1 MPSRDI
7 TGAMPPTGR
16 PIRQGGIEM
25 DAGSIAVSARP
36 AVATHPLRN
45 GRFVLWWLGA
55 TTSLFGDQFYIVALP
70 WIVLQL
76 TGSAVAM
83 GTVAMCAGIPR
94 AALMLMG
101 GAVTDRI
108 SSRKVLMVT
117 ASARAAFVAAIG
129 FLLWVHA
136 LQLWHVYLLASAFG
150 VADAFAM
157 PSAGPLLRSL
167 VKPEQLPAANSVW
180 QSSALLAGIVGP
192 APAGMITKSLGAA
205 SAFLLDAISFL
216 FVIAALWVVP
226 DPPPATSAS
235 KGKGSVWRAIGEG
248 LSYVMKDVPLRS
260 LMLLAAALNFCLSGP
275 LTVGLAYIARNR
287 FSSPTAFGGWIS
299 SVAAGTL
306 IGMLLA
312 GVYKSRHRGRL
323 LVGTAAILGVAMA
336 SMGRLTGF
344 WPVAVLLLVMGCFS
358 GFINVQI
365 QAWLQQRVERS
376 VLGRVSSV
384 AMLSSFGL
392 MPVSMAAAGVAVE
405 WSVPWMFAVGGA
417 AVTLVAAF
425 GALQRE
431 VRAIE

>member
-1 MPSRDI
+1 MN
-7 TGAMPPTGR
+7 
-16 PIRQGGIEM
+16 
-25 DAGSIAVSARP
+25 AGSIPVSPRRA
-36 AVATHPLRN
+36 AATHPLRN
-45 GRFVLWWLGA
+45 APVVLWWAGA
-55 TTSLFGDQFYIVALP
+55 TISLLGDQFYIVALP

-117 ASARAAFVAAIG
+117 ASARTALVAAIA

-167 VKPEQLPAANSVW
+167 VEPEQLPAANSVW

-192 APAGMITKSLGAA
+192 APAGMITKTLGAA
-205 SAFLLDAISFL
+205 SAFFLDAVSFL

-226 DPPPATSAS
+226 DPPLAPAAAR
-235 KGKGSVWRAIGEG
+235 GKVSIWSSIGEG
-248 LSYVMKDVPLRS
+248 LSYVMRDIPLRS
-260 LMLLAAALNFCLSGP
+260 LMLLAAVLNFCLSGP
-275 LTVGLAYIARNR
+275 LTVGLAYIAKTR
-287 FSSPTAFGGWIS
+287 FSSPAAFGGWIS

-306 IGMLLA
+306 MGVLLA
-312 GVYKSRHRGRL
+312 GVYRSRRRGRL

-336 SMGRLTGF
+336 CMGLLTGF
-344 WPVAVLLLVMGCFS
+344 WPVALLLLVMGSFS

-365 QAWLQQRVERS
+365 QAWLQQRVERF

-384 AMLSSFGL
+384 AMLSSLGL
-392 MPVSMAAAGVAVE
+392 MPISMGVAGFAVE
-405 WSVPWMFAVGGA
+405 WSVGWMFAVGGA
-417 AVTLVAAF
+417 AVTLVAVF

>member
-1 MPSRDI
+1 MNARSV
-7 TGAMPPTGR
+7 
-16 PIRQGGIEM
+16 
-25 DAGSIAVSARP
+25 AVSASP
-36 AVATHPLRN
+36 MSAPPVAAAHPLRN
-45 GRFVLWWLGA
+45 RPFVLWWLGA

-70 WIVLQL
+70 WIVLEL

-108 SSRKVLMVT
+108 SPRKILMVT

-129 FLLWVHA
+129 VLLWVHA
-136 LQLWHVYLLASAFG
+136 LQLWHVYLLALAFG

-167 VKPEQLPAANSVW
+167 VRPEQLPAANSVW
-180 QSSALLAGIVGP
+180 QSSALLAGIAGP
-192 APAGMITKSLGAA
+192 APAGLVTRSLGAA
-205 SAFLLDAISFL
+205 WALFLDAFSFL

-226 DPPPATSAS
+226 DAPPAPSAA
-235 KGKGSVWRAIGEG
+235 KGKASVWKSIGEG
-248 LSYVMKDVPLRS
+248 LSYVTGDVPLRS
-260 LMLLAAALNFCLSGP
+260 LMLLAAAMNFCLSGP
-275 LTVGLAYIARNR
+275 FTVGLAYIARSR
-287 FSSPTAFGGWIS
+287 FSSPAAFGGWIS

-306 IGMLLA
+306 VGVLVA
-312 GVYKSRHRGRL
+312 GVYKSRQRGNL
-323 LVGTAAILGVAMA
+323 LVGTAAILGVAMVF
-336 SMGRLTGF
+336 MGLLTGF
-344 WPVAVLLLVMGCFS
+344 WPVAVLLFVMGCLS

-365 QAWLQQRVERS
+365 QAWLQQRVERA

-384 AMLSSFGL
+384 GMLSSFGL
-392 MPVSMAAAGVAVE
+392 MPVSMAVAGVAVE
-405 WSVPWMFAVGGA
+405 WSVPWMFAVGGV

>member
-1 MPSRDI
+1 MNADTCVAAP
-7 TGAMPPTGR
+7 
-16 PIRQGGIEM
+16 
-25 DAGSIAVSARP
+25 P

-45 GRFVLWWLGA
+45 GNFVLWWLGA

-129 FLLWVHA
+129 YLLWIHG
-136 LQLWHVYLLASAFG
+136 LQLWHVYLLALAFG

-157 PSAGPLLRSL
+157 PSAGPLMRSL
-167 VKPEQLPAANSVW
+167 VEPAQLPAANSVW

-192 APAGMITKSLGAA
+192 APAGMITKSLGGAW
-205 SAFLLDAISFL
+205 AFFLDAISFL

-226 DPPPATSAS
+226 DPPPAPSAA
-235 KGKGSVWRAIGEG
+235 KGKPGVWSSIGEG
-248 LSYVMKDVPLRS
+248 LSYVMRDVPLRS
-260 LMLLAAALNFCLSGP
+260 LMLLAAAMNFCLSGP
-275 LTVGLAYIARNR
+275 LTVGLAYIAKSR
-287 FSSPTAFGGWIS
+287 FSTPTAFGGWIS

-312 GVYKSRHRGRL
+312 GIYKSRRRGVL
-323 LVGTAAILGVAMA
+323 LLGTGAVLGVATA
-336 SMGRLTGF
+336 CMGLLEGF
-344 WPVAVLLLVMGCFS
+344 WPVAALLFVMGCFS

-365 QAWLQQRVERS
+365 QAWLQQRVERPL
-376 VLGRVSSV
+376 LGRVSSV
-384 AMLSSFGL
+384 VMLSSFGL
-392 MPVSMAAAGVAVE
+392 MPLSMAVAGVAVE
-405 WSVPWMFAVGGA
+405 WSAAWMFAVGGVV
-417 AVTLVAAF
+417 VTLVAAF
-425 GALQRE
+425 GTFQRE

>member
-1 MPSRDI
+1 MNARSMSVAAQP
-7 TGAMPPTGR
+7 
-16 PIRQGGIEM
+16 
-25 DAGSIAVSARP
+25 AVSS
-36 AVATHPLRN
+36 HPLRN
-45 GRFVLWWLGA
+45 GHFVLWWLGA

-76 TGSAVAM
+76 TGSAIAM

-129 FLLWVHA
+129 YLLWVHA
-136 LQLWHVYLLASAFG
+136 LQLWHVYLLALAFG

-167 VKPEQLPAANSVW
+167 VEPEQLPAANSVW

-192 APAGMITKSLGAA
+192 APAGMITKILGGAW
-205 SAFLLDAISFL
+205 AFFLDAFSFL

-226 DPPPATSAS
+226 DPPPAPSAA
-235 KGKGSVWRAIGEG
+235 KGKVSVWHSIGEG
-248 LSYVMKDVPLRS
+248 LAYVMRDVPLRS
-260 LMLLAAALNFCLSGP
+260 LILLAAAMNFCLSGP
-275 LTVGLAYIARNR
+275 LSIGLAYIAKNR
-287 FSSPTAFGGWIS
+287 FSSPAAFGGWIS

-312 GVYKSRHRGRL
+312 GIYKSRRRGL
-323 LVGTAAILGVAMA
+323 LLLGTGAVLGVATA
-336 SMGRLTGF
+336 CMGLLTGF
-344 WPVAVLLLVMGCFS
+344 WPVAALLLVMGCFS
-358 GFINVQI
+358 GFINVQL

-376 VLGRVSSV
+376 LLGRVSSV
-384 AMLSSFGL
+384 VMLSSFGL
-392 MPVSMAAAGVAVE
+392 MPVSMAVAGVAVG
-405 WSVPWMFAVGGA
+405 WSVPWMFAIGGA
-417 AVTLVAAF
+417 VVTLVAAF
-425 GALQRE
+425 GTLQRE